1 MKSRPVKLKDQ
12 VFISFQFTFLL
23 VKPYDN
29 GYVVG
34 ERNKGGK
41 MSMPKVTEAEYL
53 EATEGY
59 MGWCPFCLEFTR
71 PQTEPDAEGY
81 DCPECKQNCVM
92 GAEQALLL
100 GEIIL
105 E

>member
-1 MKSRPVKLKDQ
+1 
-12 VFISFQFTFLL
+12 
-23 VKPYDN
+23 
-29 GYVVG
+29 
-34 ERNKGGK
+34 
-41 MSMPKVTEAEYL
+41 MSLPKVTEAEYL
-53 EATEGY
+53 EAVEDY
-59 MGWCPFCLEFTR
+59 MGWCPFCMDFTR
-71 PQTEPDAEGY
+71 PQTEPDAENY